1 MLKTTLAAILILG
14 TASAALASEFD
25 PNLENRYPQATS
37 HALVTK
43 SVALP
48 TKAPSIAL
56 DIAGQT
62 FGGGY

>member
-14 TASAALASEFD
+14 TVSATFASEFD
-25 PNLENRYPQATS
+25 GNLENRYPQATS
-37 HALVTK
+37 QVLVTK
-43 SVALP
+43 PVAMP
-48 TKAPSIAL
+48 TQALSSAL

>member
-1 MLKTTLAAILILG
+1 MLKTTLAALIILG

-25 PNLENRYPQATS
+25 ANLENRYPQATS
-37 HALVTK
+37 HMLVTK
-43 SVALP
+43 PVALP
-48 TKAPSIAL
+48 AKAPSIVL